1 MRLNYYP
8 ETDSL
13 YIELMR
19 KPGVATYEIRE
30 GLNADVDADGNVV
43 GFDIEHWATL
53 LADAGP
59 GAKREGWRLSRF
71 TAGADYADEQ
81 QLISGYA
88 RAFGDAV
95 TGRGIHHYIGALSGI
110 SNADLPGQH
119 PGTVS
124 LIFEDTAPMPGAE
137 RNV

>member
-1 MRLNYYP
+1 MKLHYYP

-30 GLNADVDADGNVV
+30 GLNVDVDADGNVV
-43 GFDIEHWATL
+43 GFDIEHLATL

-59 GAKREGWRLSRF
+59 GAEREGWRLSRF

-81 QLISGYA
+81 VIGGYA
-88 RAFGDAV
+88 RAFDDAV

-110 SNADLPGQH
+110 ANADLPGQN
-119 PGTVS
+119 PCSVS

>member
-1 MRLNYYP
+1 MKRHYYP

-13 YIELMR
+13 YIELLR

-30 GLNADVDADGNVV
+30 GLNVDVDADGNVV
-43 GFDIEHWATL
+43 GFDIEHLATL
-53 LADAGP
+53 LADAEP
-59 GAKREGWRLSRF
+59 GAEREGWRLSGF

-88 RAFGDAV
+88 RAFDDAV

-110 SNADLPGQH
+110 ANADLPGQH

-124 LIFEDTAPMPGAE
+124 LIFDDTAPMPGAE

>member
-13 YIELMR
+13 YIELLR

-30 GLNADVDADGNVV
+30 GLNVDVDADGNVV
-43 GFDIEHWATL
+43 GFDIEHLATL

-59 GAKREGWRLSRF
+59 GAERDGWRLSRL
-71 TAGADYADEQ
+71 TAGADCTDGRV
-81 QLISGYA
+81 IGGYA
-88 RAFGDAV
+88 RAFDDAV

-110 SNADLPGQH
+110 ANADLPGQH
-119 PGTVS
+119 PGAVS

>member
-13 YIELMR
+13 YIELLR

-30 GLNADVDADGNVV
+30 GLNVDVDADGNVV
-43 GFDIEHWATL
+43 GFDIDHLSTL
-53 LADAGP
+53 VADVGLVAE
-59 GAKREGWRLSRF
+59 REGWRLSRF
-71 TAGADYADEQ
+71 TAGADCVADQ
-81 QLISGYA
+81 DISSYA
-88 RAFGDAV
+88 RAFDDAV

-110 SNADLPGQH
+110 ANADLPGQH

-124 LIFEDTAPMPGAE
+124 LIFEDTGPMPGAE

>member
-1 MRLNYYP
+1 MKLHYYP

-13 YIELMR
+13 YIELLQ

-43 GFDIEHWATL
+43 GFDIEHLATL

-59 GAKREGWRLSRF
+59 GAERDGWRLSRF

-81 QLISGYA
+81 VIGDYA
-88 RAFGDAV
+88 RAFDDAV

-110 SNADLPGQH
+110 ANADLPGQH

-124 LIFEDTAPMPGAE
+124 LIFDDTGPMPGAE

>member
-1 MRLNYYP
+1 MKLHYYP

-43 GFDIEHWATL
+43 GFDIEHLATL

-59 GAKREGWRLSRF
+59 GAEREGWRLSRF
-71 TAGADYADEQ
+71 TDGAVYADEQ
-81 QLISGYA
+81 VIGGYA
-88 RAFGDAV
+88 RAFDDAV
-95 TGRGIHHYIGALSGI
+95 TGRGVYHYIGALSGI
-110 SNADLPGQH
+110 ANADLPGQH
-119 PGTVS
+119 PGAVS

>member
-1 MRLNYYP
+1 MELHYYP

-13 YIELMR
+13 YIDLLQ
-19 KPGVATYEIRE
+19 KPGAATYEIRE

-43 GFDIEHWATL
+43 GFDIEHLATL

-59 GAKREGWRLSRF
+59 GAEREGWRLSRF
-71 TAGADYADEQ
+71 TDGADYADEQ
-81 QLISGYA
+81 VIGGYA
-88 RAFGDAV
+88 RVFDDAV

-110 SNADLPGQH
+110 ANADLPGQH
-119 PGTVS
+119 PCSVS

>member
-43 GFDIEHWATL
+43 GFDIEHLATL

-59 GAKREGWRLSRF
+59 GAEREGWRLSRF
-71 TAGADYADEQ
+71 TDGADYADEQ
-81 QLISGYA
+81 VIGGYA
-88 RAFGDAV
+88 RAFDDAV

-110 SNADLPGQH
+110 ANADLPGQH
-119 PGTVS
+119 PGAVS
-124 LIFEDTAPMPGAE
+124 LIFDDTAPMPGAE